1 MKATGKGAAGNLEE
15 QELIRR
21 AKQGDKPSMEALFR
35 IHVDSAVRTAYM
47 ITGAGTR
54 RRRSSEAFLQAFRS
68 LDKFQDRG
76 PSSPGSPKSW

>member
-1 MKATGKGAAGNLEE
+1 MEE

-47 ITGAGTR
+47 IT
-54 RRRSSEAFLQAFRS
+54 RSWDTAEDAVQKLFFKPSAPWTSFRTE
-68 LDKFQDRG
+68 G